1 MQANP
6 FDRDAREQRLADL
19 ALEHDHINHMISEF
33 QYALEA
39 RDLAQI
45 CIKREILKGA
55 LRSHMKDS
63 DLNASIRLLEAIQ
76 NSADNTL
83 NTGIKR

>member
-1 MQANP
+1 MQPNP

-19 ALEHDHINHMISEF
+19 ALEHEHINHMISEF

-45 CIKREILKGA
+45 CIKRETLKSA

-63 DLNASIRLLEAIQ
+63 DLNASIRLLEAIHNGTDAAQ
-76 NSADNTL
+76 
-83 NTGIKR
+83 NTGMVR